1 MPDYLVSSL
10 GFFVHLHLAACEVIR
25 DSYELVPEESN
36 KTRNVIQCTK
46 ISNSLPEN
54 VKKSENICI
63 FKKNK

>member
-1 MPDYLVSSL
+1 MPDYLVLSL

-46 ISNSLPEN
+46 NFEFFTR
-54 VKKSENICI
+54 KR
-63 FKKNK
+63 